1 MNAPFVPAQL
11 YLHASRRPR
20 RLREPRRRKPKRR
33 RFLGLSLRRWAAI
46 AVGMVGWFVFLAAFH

>member
-1 MNAPFVPAQL
+1 MNAPFAPAQL

-33 RFLGLSLRRWAAI
+33 RFLGLSLRRWSAI
-46 AVGMVGWFVFLAAFH
+46 ALGTMGWVLFLYAFH